1 MRGELSERR
10 GGERMDQLLGEVRG
24 RAWPGPD
31 HGDRVEAFLSERVM
45 RNANGGMFGR
55 ASLVL
60 ALGAFVGGGAV
71 AAAVTHQIMSQRARI
86 TTDDGRSY
94 DVELL
99 PTPEGAGGTFVA
111 EDGTV
116 YGINMTEQGGGQRSV
131 TVDMDAVQGGT
142 STVTV
147 DGVASPSMRL
157 APGQSG
163 SISVEPA
170 RRAVF
175 TDESGVQHEVDPS
188 AVEGW
193 TGEGASDE

>member
-1 MRGELSERR
+1 MRGEASERR
-10 GGERMDQLLGEVRG
+10 GVERMDQLLGEVRD

-31 HGDRVEAFLSERVM
+31 HGNRVEAFLSERVM

-60 ALGAFVGGGAV
+60 ALGAFVGGSAV
-71 AAAVTHQIMSQRARI
+71 AAAVTHQLMSQRARI
-86 TTDDGRSY
+86 MTDDGRSY

-99 PTPEGAGGTFVA
+99 PTPAGAGGTFVTD
-111 EDGTV
+111 DGTV
-116 YGINMTEQGGGQRSV
+116 FGINMIEQGAGERSV
-131 TVDMDAVQGGT
+131 TVDVDALKGGT

-147 DGVASPSMRL
+147 DEVASPSVRL

-163 SISVEPA
+163 SISVEPG

-175 TDESGVQHEVDPS
+175 TDEDGVEHEVDPG
-188 AVEGW
+188 AVQGW
-193 TGEGASDE
+193 TGEGVSGG